1 MFVIPF
7 RCYSKV
13 VPSFGSPA
21 MAYKCSDLDVNCA
34 ELAVQHVTKLDFAV
48 LLPLAA
54 TLFMIHIVTKTT
66 SNSAFVE

>member
-7 RCYSKV
+7 CCYSKV
-13 VPSFGSPA
+13 VPFFGSPA